1 MESHLTQ
8 VSKGIACGVNSDCES
23 VKWSSVLV
31 SNDVHVLFSFEV
43 EVVGD
48 GEPSD
53 SGWEFAVS
61 GMLVVTG
68 VGDSAPSLVTVMCD
82 GVILWSQEA

>member
-1 MESHLTQ
+1 MNP
-8 VSKGIACGVNSDCES
+8 VSVEAFHIFSQGEISECDSCGVNSDCES
-23 VKWSSVLV
+23 GKWSSVLV
-31 SNDVHVLFSFEV
+31 SNDVHVLPSFEG

-61 GMLVVTG
+61 GMPVVTD
-68 VGDSAPSLVTVMCD
+68 V
-82 GVILWSQEA
+82 W

>member
-1 MESHLTQ
+1 M
-8 VSKGIACGVNSDCES
+8 VD
-23 VKWSSVLV
+23 VLV
-31 SNDVHVLFSFEV
+31 SNDVHVLPSFEG

-61 GMLVVTG
+61 GMPVVTD
-68 VGDSAPSLVTVMCD
+68 V
-82 GVILWSQEA
+82 W